1 VSERRLESAAYLAET
16 LCHEDC
22 QCGNTPEQGGHCD
35 SCTAKHIE
43 ARDLAVVRAVL
54 ELTAKNFDGLRDT
67 SRARGIRAMVAHPDE
82 VLAAITQPRRD
93 GGADE

>member
-1 VSERRLESAAYLAET
+1 VSEHKLESAAYLAET

-43 ARDLAVVRAVL
+43 ADRLAVVRAVL
-54 ELTAKNFDGLRDT
+54 RHVRQPSNADAEDAARVLRT
-67 SRARGIRAMVAHPDE
+67 
-82 VLAAITQPRRD
+82 ITQPRRD
-93 GGADE
+93 GGAV